1 MPPTLRSLAMAEL
14 DWAEWKGEKQ
24 PSGAAQQIADVLSA
38 NKKTQPSEY
47 LDQMHPLPNIQDIDI
62 AHAMGLGK
70 KTTANYCNSCT
81 KGEPNKLRLP
91 PSRSR
96 WSKQAGI
103 AREKTWRI
111 NSGQIFETREFNG
124 S

>member
-1 MPPTLRSLAMAEL
+1 MAEL

-38 NKKTQPSEY
+38 NQKTQPSDVFRPNASATE
-47 LDQMHPLPNIQDIDI
+47 HPKYRHC
-62 AHAMGLGK
+62 ARHGAGKK

-81 KGEPNKLRLP
+81 KGESNKLRLP

-103 AREKTWRI
+103 AREKTVA
-111 NSGQIFETREFNG
+111 NQF
-124 S
+124 

>member
-1 MPPTLRSLAMAEL
+1 MAEL

-47 LDQMHPLPNIQDIDI
+47 LDQMHPLPKIQDIDI
-62 AHAMGLGK
+62 PHAMGLGK
-70 KTTANYCNSCT
+70 KRQPITAILAQKVNQTNCDCRRADR
-81 KGEPNKLRLP
+81 GGRNKQGLP
-91 PSRSR
+91 VKKP
-96 WSKQAGI
+96 
-103 AREKTWRI
+103 WRI
-111 NSGQIFETREFNG
+111 NSDQIFETREFDG

>member
-70 KTTANYCNSCT
+70 KRQPITAILAQKVNQTNCDCRRADR
-81 KGEPNKLRLP
+81 GGRNKQGLP
-91 PSRSR
+91 VKKP
-96 WSKQAGI
+96 
-103 AREKTWRI
+103 WRI
-111 NSGQIFETREFNG
+111 NSDQIFETREFDG

>member
-1 MPPTLRSLAMAEL
+1 MAEF

-103 AREKTWRI
+103 AREKTVA
-111 NSGQIFETREFNG
+111 NQF
-124 S
+124 